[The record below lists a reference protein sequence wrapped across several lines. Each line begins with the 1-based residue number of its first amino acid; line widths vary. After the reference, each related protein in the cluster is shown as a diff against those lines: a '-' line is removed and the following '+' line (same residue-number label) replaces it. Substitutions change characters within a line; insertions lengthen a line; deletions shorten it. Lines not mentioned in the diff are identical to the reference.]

1 MRGAAPERRRGRGQE
16 GGSWPLPQ
24 LQLCRPFGQAKSYTP
39 YDVRSLAEQRPEPE
53 NPGLVVSLQLN
64 TRAEAKGCSSPMSS
78 TAERPGQPKDTP
90 ARSVPRGLGWRA
102 LLEHPDKGSGLE
114 EVHAS
119 FSADPLLRHGNVRAV
134 VHLEDVC
141 EVLEVQGSGTPP
153 VKCRMLA
160 RVEAV
165 LLRLLPRCGRRSR
178 RAPSPAS
185 PPRPRPA
192 CSSRLPTPSG
202 AASSTASFSGLR

>member
-1 MRGAAPERRRGRGQE
+1 VKAAPDAMGCEARPQREDAGGVRRGDRGP
-16 GGSWPLPQ
+16 S
-24 LQLCRPFGQAKSYTP
+24 
-39 YDVRSLAEQRPEPE
+39 RSFIC
-53 NPGLVVSLQLN
+53 VDSLGKQKV
-64 TRAEAKGCSSPMSS
+64 TRLTMLDPWQSKGRSP
-78 TAERPGQPKDTP
+78 RTP

-119 FSADPLLRHGNVRAV
+119 FSADPLLRHGDVRAV

-153 VKCRMLA
+153 VRCRMLA

-178 RAPSPAS
+178 RAPAPSPAS

-192 CSSRLPTPSG
+192 CSGLYSLTHLRKESQVGDETPNEHHNIEANKVFVVG
-202 AASSTASFSGLR
+202 RMR